1 MSFNKI
7 LIFIVVVMVAIT
19 AINMFMTFSR
29 RLRVE
34 TIAYESS
41 YEYQSDGSVTM
52 KSEME
57 LLFLKPEQIDD
68 FMEQFERPSDA
79 MKEEFQQSVDSFS
92 ERLERVMMVEEFHSS
107 ATRLPANRVQV
118 GEFAVIKGFAAV
130 DNGMVSTSLGEVEI
144 ELPEGSKMKIIIPE
158 GAQVISISPQASE
171 QLEDNVFLW
180 KDTGKIPFPD
190 VRFRIDE

>member
-92 ERLERVMMVEEFHSS
+92 ERLERVMMVEEFRSS
-107 ATRLPANRVQV
+107 ATRLPANRVRV
-118 GEFAVIKGFAAV
+118 GEFAVITGFAGV